1 MFTGSKGENG
11 HSKWQHLDFLPGHV
25 YLQRQ
30 MTGVTSVSTGT
41 YRKTTI
47 VPTSCTK
54 HTAGVSPGEMGDRGN
69 TYCTLSSNTPVLPP
83 TEKRT
88 EAWWWKKREDK
99 RWGKR
104 VKGISTYIQIQKNMY
119 KSYSLQALGSHIY
132 SCHNRQQNHSMAG
145 PSFSDMQVEGPTMRE
160 LSNVRSEIKT
170 SRVWEVG
177 EGSEDEAVV
186 VNVCQGIQSQV

>member
-1 MFTGSKGENG
+1 
-11 HSKWQHLDFLPGHV
+11 
-25 YLQRQ
+25 

-88 EAWWWKKREDK
+88 EAWWWQRREDK
-99 RWGKR
+99 KWGKR
-104 VKGISTYIQIQKNMY
+104 AEGISTYIQIQKNMY
-119 KSYSLQALGSHIY
+119 KSYSLQALCSHIY

-170 SRVWEVG
+170 SRVREVG
-177 EGSEDEAVV
+177 EGGEKEAVV
-186 VNVCQGIQSQV
+186 ADVCQGFKIKFRAAWKLAGPNTGYGHNAAQCTM